1 MARRRRRNIYVW
13 LLKQKETADWDEV
26 KGFVILARTEQRA
39 RELAKEDEAHEADE
53 CPDFWL
59 NSDYSTCIKI
69 GISKKKEGRWLRSFN
84 SG

>member
-1 MARRRRRNIYVW
+1 MARRRGRNKYVW
-13 LLKQKETADWDEV
+13 LLKQKEIADWDEV
-26 KGFVILARTEQRA
+26 LGFVIVALTKQRA
-39 RELAKEDEAHEADE
+39 RELAKEEEAREADE

-69 GISKKKEGRWLRSFN
+69 GISKKKEGIWLRSFN